1 MTFVLAKCQILK
13 VISDKGS
20 TEQQAGFPATE
31 GTFLSG
37 YKWSPHIQLVQKP
50 LNPLPSLELP
60 PSVNGVT
67 IVLNDQVQ
75 GLDNSFFFPL
85 SLPSVS
91 HPNITDGTAYVSG
104 SQTWLSVR
112 ITRGNFK

>member
-50 LNPLPSLELP
+50 LNPLPSPELP

-67 IVLNDQVQ
+67 IVLNDQV
-75 GLDNSFFFPL
+75 
-85 SLPSVS
+85 
-91 HPNITDGTAYVSG
+91 
-104 SQTWLSVR
+104 
-112 ITRGNFK
+112 